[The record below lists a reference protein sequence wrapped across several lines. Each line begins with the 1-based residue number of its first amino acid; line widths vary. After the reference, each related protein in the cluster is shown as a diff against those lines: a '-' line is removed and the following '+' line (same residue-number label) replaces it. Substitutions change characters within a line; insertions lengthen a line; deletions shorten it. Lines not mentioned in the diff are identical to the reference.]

1 MTPQPTPPRTLGIVG
16 GIGPE
21 STIQYYRLAI
31 SEYRARRPDGS
42 APPVVINSI
51 DVSYMLGLVA
61 AGDLA
66 ALTAYLVRAVRVL
79 AAAEADFGLLAA
91 NTPHL
96 VFDAIQRQS
105 SLPLISIVEATCAAT
120 TKLGLRRVGLFGTSF
135 TMQSTFF
142 ADVFAARGI
151 AVVAPSVDEQTCIHG
166 KYTSELLDGKVLDE
180 TRQAMLEIAARMR
193 SRDRVEAIVL
203 AGTEL
208 SPLLAG
214 SSRDDFPFLD
224 TTRIHASAAIA
235 RMLGQDEPQS
245 AGQAG

>member
-42 APPVVINSI
+42 APPVIINSI

-66 ALTAYLVRAVRVL
+66 ALTAYLVGAVRAL
-79 AAAEADFGLLAA
+79 AAAGADFGLLAA
-91 NTPHL
+91 NTPHI
-96 VFDAIQRQS
+96 VFDAIQRQA
-105 SLPLISIVEATCAAT
+105 SLPLISIVEASCVAAAR
-120 TKLGLRRVGLFGTSF
+120 LGLSRVGLFGTSF
-135 TMQSTFF
+135 TMRNSFF

-151 AVVAPSVDEQTCIHG
+151 AVVTPSLEEQAYIHE
-166 KYTSELLDGKVLDE
+166 KYMSELLDGKVLDS
-180 TRQAMLEIAARMR
+180 TRRAMLEIAARMR
-193 SRDRVEAIVL
+193 SRDHVEAVVL

-208 SPLLAG
+208 SPLLAASG
-214 SSRDDFPFLD
+214 RDDLPFLD

-235 RMLGQDEPQS
+235 HMLGQDELQNSGRPE
-245 AGQAG
+245 